1 MTATA
6 LRAQLAARIA
16 KASDETNLVAL
27 LTLETA
33 GALTAEEKLVRGV
46 ITEHLY
52 DKHPQVQ
59 AAYDAWA
66 ESLDDEREPVQVI
79 CDALNLDLAAAIV
92 A

>member
-6 LRAQLAARIA
+6 LRAQLAAHIA
-16 KASDETNLVAL
+16 QASDETNLIAL
-27 LTLETA
+27 LALETA

-52 DKHPQVQ
+52 DKRPQVQ

-66 ESLDDEREPVQVI
+66 ESLDDERDGTEVI
-79 CDALNLDLAAAIV
+79 CDALGFVAA
-92 A
+92 